1 MSPLNV
7 HFRRKTFF
15 EKSHELTYFSELV
28 HIYAVYQELH
38 TNVQLYNS

>member
-15 EKSHELTYFSELV
+15 EKSHELTYFSEVLTYMQSTRNCTQ
-28 HIYAVYQELH
+28 IYCYV
-38 TNVQLYNS
+38 